1 MCNVRTKLLFQ
12 AFHSKSTL
20 TFKMIETAATVTTRE
35 ERSNLAH
42 PGYSGAKNWL
52 NSSMS
57 GHCCVQCKVSQL
69 SWKANLVEKRHL
81 FHIAR
86 ESRMFLACHT
96 ISSRNTY
103 TAAGT
108 VEKEFLVSIN
118 VYLYF
123 ALTHISKKSCFAKLQ
138 S

>member
-1 MCNVRTKLLFQ
+1 
-12 AFHSKSTL
+12 
-20 TFKMIETAATVTTRE
+20 MIETAATVTTRE

-69 SWKANLVEKRHL
+69 SWKAKLVEKRHL

-108 VEKEFLVSIN
+108 VEKEFLVSTN

-123 ALTHISKKSCFAKLQ
+123 ILAKNLVLPNCKADKNFSSRPTQ
-138 S
+138 STLSTILW